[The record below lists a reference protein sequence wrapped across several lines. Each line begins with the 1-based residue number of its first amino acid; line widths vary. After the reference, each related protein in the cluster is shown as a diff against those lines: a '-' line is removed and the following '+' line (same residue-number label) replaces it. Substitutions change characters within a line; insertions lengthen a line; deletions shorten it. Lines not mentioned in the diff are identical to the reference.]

1 MNSERVA
8 GDVLLRSILASTT
21 DDGVASNALL
31 REFHRGYPV
40 VNLRRLLVS
49 GRDIPVGAGAFISA
63 ELGES
68 AKEVLDDVAAL
79 ASHPSPR
86 VRGDVIGAITRAQRV
101 ATPSAIALAV
111 QGIIDEHE
119 GVRWKALRFLSTS
132 ERSIL
137 SGCLTHLAHAKLLV
151 ALRWLLDRDLDGAV
165 DEICEWL
172 GKSSRLERLIALAAA
187 LRVRDRTTAPLLS
200 AAASTDDEVR
210 VTAAEVLD
218 DSMRPNP

>member
-1 MNSERVA
+1 MNSGRVA

-49 GRDIPVGAGAFISA
+49 GRDIPIGAGAFISA

-101 ATPSAIALAV
+101 ATPSAIAVAV

-119 GVRWKALRFLSTS
+119 GVRWKA
-132 ERSIL
+132 
-137 SGCLTHLAHAKLLV
+137 ALLV
-151 ALRWLLDRDLDGAV
+151 DQRTEYPQRLPDPPSTRKAL
-165 DEICEWL
+165 
-172 GKSSRLERLIALAAA
+172 SRAEMVAGSG
-187 LRVRDRTTAPLLS
+187 LRRSGR
-200 AAASTDDEVR
+200 
-210 VTAAEVLD
+210 
-218 DSMRPNP
+218 